1 MELILLLQELH
12 QEKTHK
18 QLLSPLPFPTT
29 LPLLS
34 ASIAQQKTVVCDPIR
49 HLQALTHDMLVSIND
64 RSGNPPLPGYVN
76 FASILTLRDQCVA
89 LSSCVYQ
96 SLSGLA
102 TNSIFSVPF
111 L

>member
-1 MELILLLQELH
+1 MQELH

-49 HLQALTHDMLVSIND
+49 HLQALTHDMLVTIND
-64 RSGNPPLPGYVN
+64 RSNPPLPGFVN
-76 FASILTLRDQCVA
+76 FASIMTLRDQCVA

-96 SLSGLA
+96 SLSDSDAINMKKLVTRDA
-102 TNSIFSVPF
+102 
-111 L
+111 